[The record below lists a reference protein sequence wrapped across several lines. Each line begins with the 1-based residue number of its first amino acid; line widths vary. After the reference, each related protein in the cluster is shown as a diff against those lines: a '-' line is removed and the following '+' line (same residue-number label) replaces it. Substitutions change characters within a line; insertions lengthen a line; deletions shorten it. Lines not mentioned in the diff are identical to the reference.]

1 MGQKQHRETMTMKR
15 LYMFSF
21 LFALALAFLSFDA
34 HADSFSC
41 DGGIISTG
49 DRNSDVI
56 AKCGSPDFRDS
67 HQEEV
72 VQRLDAD
79 TKQKIYITVEE
90 WTYNLGPNQFTRI
103 VTLKNGRVAE
113 IKTGNYGYVKP

>member
-1 MGQKQHRETMTMKR
+1 MKNSIIIVSCLLLMT
-15 LYMFSF
+15 
-21 LFALALAFLSFDA
+21 ALPRFEG
-34 HADSFSC
+34 HADTFSC

-49 DRNSDVI
+49 DRSSDLM

-67 HQEEV
+67 YQEEV
-72 VQRLDAD
+72 VQRLDSA

-103 VTLKNGRVAE
+103 VILKNGRITE
-113 IKTGNYGYVKP
+113 IRTGGYGYIKKQ